1 MNTVRYHCLERDV
14 STDAERPTILSNPKR
29 PDMGS
34 TPESPGASQAS
45 QALGPKP
52 PSITSFPVHGIAE
65 LVLFGKDNGTLGTL

>member
-1 MNTVRYHCLERDV
+1 
-14 STDAERPTILSNPKR
+14 
-29 PDMGS
+29 MGS

>member
-34 TPESPGASQAS
+34 TPESGRQSGKSSTWTQAPVNHFVS
-45 QALGPKP
+45 SPRD
-52 PSITSFPVHGIAE
+52 SRTS
-65 LVLFGKDNGTLGTL
+65 LVWER

>member
-1 MNTVRYHCLERDV
+1 
-14 STDAERPTILSNPKR
+14 
-29 PDMGS
+29 MGS

-52 PSITSFPVHGIAE
+52 PSITFPVHGIAE